1 MQEFDTLK
9 VSIPF
14 EAVKSERGDI
24 WSISQTTNTGT
35 GETLETKKAR
45 SETLPIG
52 VSNLSSAKGGSR
64 GEMQLTFSA
73 KVLGQDYL
81 QGLNINNWD
90 RVFKELAP
98 IIDIDK
104 NIVFDNS
111 QVFTCDTT
119 NNLLIEDI
127 GYKHNK
133 IYSALLSGRSNFRF
147 LPVSY
152 NSKRKQGIEFRGV
165 QGEKNRMIVYSKHLD
180 LLKKDNKDFLRSLN
194 SARLIQEAEKQIR
207 FEVNH
212 TTLRSIRNR
221 LKIEDN
227 KLSSVLQSKAP
238 VNHNFLKKVMS
249 ITDLKQTTLFGEWET
264 FSEQGGEG
272 RDFVIYKGIQSIIKD
287 LDCSDTL
294 VKNMF
299 QNIFNNEEVFK
310 YHWHKKKNSIKQ
322 ILEYERTKKYGI
334 ESKTSDLII
343 NKVLETL
350 LKAVA

>member
-9 VSIPF
+9 VSIPC
-14 EAVKSERGDI
+14 EAVRSARGDI
-24 WSISQTTNTGT
+24 WHKSTHTNTGT
-35 GETLETKKAR
+35 GETLETLKAR

-52 VSNLSSAKGGSR
+52 VSNLSTAKGGKD
-64 GEMQLTFSA
+64 MQLTFSA

-81 QGLNINNWD
+81 QGLTLNNWD
-90 RVFKELAP
+90 RVFEELSP

-127 GYKHNK
+127 GYKHSK

-147 LPVSY
+147 LPISY
-152 NSKRKQGIEFRGV
+152 NSKTKKGIEFRGV
-165 QGEKNRMIVYSKHLD
+165 QGEKNRMIVYSKDLD

-194 SARLIQEAEKQIR
+194 SAKLIQEAEKQIR

-249 ITDLKQTTLFGEWET
+249 IADLKQTTLFGEWET

-287 LDCSDTL
+287 LDCSDIL

-350 LKAVA
+350 LRAVA